1 MTHAF
6 RRRARHAVDH
16 AILVAGSVLMCLPVF
31 SIFAATTHAPG
42 SRMLPRLDPGGALV
56 ANYGAFLSS
65 SAGFSGD
72 ITVAGMLWNSFVL
85 GAGFASL
92 KVVVSLLAA
101 YTLVYFRVK
110 GASAIFAVLL
120 LTLMLP
126 LESRFLPTY
135 DVVADLGL
143 VNTEAGLIFP
153 LVASGLGTLFFRQF
167 LLTVPD
173 TLLESARLDGAGSWK
188 FFKDILMPLS
198 APTAAALFLV
208 LFVNGWNQYLW
219 PVMVTSEEATYTL
232 VRGMQFFGRASLPG
246 LMLAMLAI
254 VPPCLLVIL
263 FQRQVVKGLFDG
275 SH

>member
-1 MTHAF
+1 MELI
-6 RRRARHAVDH
+6 RA
-16 AILVAGSVLMCLPVF
+16 
-31 SIFAATTHAPG
+31 
-42 SRMLPRLDPGGALV
+42 
-56 ANYGAFLSS
+56 
-65 SAGFSGD
+65 
-72 ITVAGMLWNSFVL
+72 

-92 KVVVSLLAA
+92 KVAVSLLAA

-110 GASAIFAVLL
+110 GATAIFSVLL

-126 LESRFLPTY
+126 LESGSFRHTMWSPNW
-135 DVVADLGL
+135 VGQHGGRADLPAGCLRAGNL
-143 VNTEAGLIFP
+143 VFP
-153 LVASGLGTLFFRQF
+153 AVPSDRSGRFA
-167 LLTVPD
+167 
-173 TLLESARLDGAGSWK
+173 ESARLDGAGSWK
-188 FFKDILMPLS
+188 FFKDILLPLS

-263 FQRQVVKGLFDG
+263 FQRQVVKDCLTAHTRVRDRRLEKDNIRMAFEAILLIATA
-275 SH
+275 SWLIRN